1 MNEELARSELTIE
14 KLLKHCIN
22 QCAIHK
28 DSKLGYE
35 HYIFMQLL
43 KESYARSIEDYII
56 DYSLICKG
64 EFEL

>member
-1 MNEELARSELTIE
+1 MNEKEALKELTTE
-14 KLLKHCIN
+14 RLLDHCIK

-35 HYIFMQLL
+35 HYIFMRLL
-43 KESYARSIEDYII
+43 EVTYERNIEDYII

-64 EFEL
+64 ELDL